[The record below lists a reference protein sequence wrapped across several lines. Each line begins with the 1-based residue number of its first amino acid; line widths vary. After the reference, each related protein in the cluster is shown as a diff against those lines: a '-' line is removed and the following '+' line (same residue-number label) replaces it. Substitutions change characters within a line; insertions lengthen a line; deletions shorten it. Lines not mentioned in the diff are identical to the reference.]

1 MSRTVKLVAVRSC
14 CALATVFALNGAD
27 PFGLGVAIAAEQLP
41 LAERLQAPN
50 GNPVQDVPL
59 ASLSATRDRPIFS
72 PSRRAASAEAPPAV
86 VAAPVAQEPPAPE
99 APQLTLLGTIVNGA
113 DGLAILLDPSSTA
126 PLRIRAGTAYQG
138 WTLRRVEAR
147 SVTLQKGQEV
157 MELSLQTSSGQPKI
171 PPGTSLVQVPST
183 TMSPTPAQA
192 GPPFLSPESR
202 LLKLHHR
209 QRSGRRQL

>member
-1 MSRTVKLVAVRSC
+1 M
-14 CALATVFALNGAD
+14 
-27 PFGLGVAIAAEQLP
+27 
-41 LAERLQAPN
+41 
-50 GNPVQDVPL
+50 QDVPL

-72 PSRRAASAEAPPAV
+72 PSRRAAPAEAPQAV
-86 VAAPVAQEPPAPE
+86 VAAPVAQEPSPPE

-113 DGLAILLDPSSTA
+113 DGLAILLDPGSTA

-147 SVTLQKGQEV
+147 SVTLQRGQDM
-157 MELSLQTSSGQPKI
+157 MELSLQPSSGQPKI

-183 TMSPTPAQA
+183 TISPMPAQA